1 MSLGVSLCLVA
12 ALLGSALAASAQS
25 DRTLAALGPRTLVA
39 VRVTGAPPVID
50 GRLDDAIWKDAAPAR
65 DFVQSNPDPGAM
77 ARWQTEARVA
87 YDAHA
92 LYVAIR
98 AFDPHPDSIVAPY
111 PRRDDETV
119 SDWVFVEIDSRHD
132 RRTGFSFGLNPR
144 GVQADG
150 AWSNGATYDNTWDG
164 VWQGAARIDSAG
176 WTAEYRIP
184 LSQLPS
190 NPGARGAVVWGIN
203 FYRYVGRS
211 AEASDWAPRLPSY
224 ADVISHFN
232 TLTGVVV
239 RPLASALAV
248 APYVA
253 LSATRIP
260 NTPGDPLATPNGASP
275 SAGLDFTDRLSPA
288 ASLTG
293 TVHPDFGQVEA
304 DPSEI
309 NLTTFESLF
318 TERRP
323 FFVSDA
329 QLFSFSLGLPFT
341 SRDDAFD
348 SEQPFYSRRVGR
360 APLGTVPA
368 TVRFSDAPPTTTI
381 AAAAKLTGRTESG
394 WAFGVL
400 DAVTEPADARVVDS
414 TGRTTELRLQPL
426 ANSMIARAV
435 HEFDDGRS
443 SVGAIAT
450 AVVHRGSDSA
460 FDSVAPRDA
469 FVAGFDGRHQFGEAY
484 EVSGF
489 ALGSFVRGTAR
500 GIASVMHGPGHYLQR
515 PDAGYAHDDTTRT
528 SATGEAAQLRVA
540 RVAGAHWRWS
550 AILHALSPRLDV
562 NDLGFQRNADWMIA
576 SGSLMYYDYHPG
588 RWHYWGAGFDQLGAG
603 WDFGGER
610 RATVVSASALAELP
624 NYWDI
629 TLGARHELA
638 ALSTDALRGGPA
650 LLLPPREAVSGT
662 ITSNARSTSQ
672 LTLTASAWWEPA
684 TASRS
689 STIAP
694 QLVVR
699 ASDRL
704 RFTIGPSWT
713 QTVYAWQFV
722 DQAFAAPS
730 PLDILARVRQETV
743 SLTGRA
749 IYAFSP
755 SLTLELYAQPFVSA
769 GRYDAFEAVAD
780 PRAPRVGD
788 RVVRLTPDQLQ
799 YDRQTRRYTVVRG
812 GNQALFDD
820 PSFNAKSLNANA
832 VLRWQFHPGSTLFV
846 VWSQQRSIDGADGS
860 FELSRDASQLFAAP
874 ASNTLLIKLSY
885 LMSTN

>member
-1 MSLGVSLCLVA
+1 MAGL
-12 ALLGSALAASAQS
+12 LLGSVRVAAQS
-25 DRTLAALGPRTLVA
+25 DSTLVALGPRTLVA

-50 GRLDDAIWKDAAPAR
+50 GRLDDAIWKHAMVAR
-65 DFVQSNPDPGAM
+65 DFIQSSPTAGAM
-77 ARWQTEARVA
+77 ARWQTEAWVA

-164 VWQGAARIDSAG
+164 VWEGAARIDSAG

-190 NPGARGAVVWGIN
+190 NPAPGGAVVWGIN

-232 TLTGVVV
+232 TLTGVVL
-239 RPLASALAV
+239 PPASSALAV

-253 LSATRIP
+253 MSATSIP
-260 NTPGDPLATPNGASP
+260 GTPGDPLPPPNGTSP
-275 SAGLDFTDRLSPA
+275 SAGLDVTYRLSPA
-288 ASLTG
+288 AALTG

-341 SRDDAFD
+341 ARDDAFD
-348 SEQPFYSRRVGR
+348 SEQPFYSRRIGR
-360 APLGTVPA
+360 APLGTIPA
-368 TVRFSDAPPTTTI
+368 TARFSDAPPTTTI

-414 TGRTTELRLQPL
+414 SGHTGAIRLQPL
-426 ANSMIARAV
+426 ANSMVARAA

-450 AVVHRGSDSA
+450 AVVHEGSDSA
-460 FDSVAPRDA
+460 FDAVAPRDA
-469 FVAGFDGRHQFGEAY
+469 FVAGVDGRHQFGDAY

-489 ALGSFVRGTAR
+489 ALGSFVQGTAR
-500 GIASVMHGPGHYLQR
+500 GIASVMHGAGHYLQR
-515 PDAGYAHDDTTRT
+515 PDAGYAHDDTAST
-528 SATGEAAQLRVA
+528 SASGAAAQLRLA

-562 NDLGFQRNADWMIA
+562 NDLGFQRNADWVIA
-576 SGSLMYYDYHPG
+576 VGSLMYYDFHPS
-588 RWHYWGAGFDQLGAG
+588 RWHYWAAGFDQLGAG

-610 RATVVSASALAELP
+610 RATVASVSALAELP

-629 TLGARHELA
+629 TLGARHEAA

-650 LLLPPREAVSGT
+650 LLLPPRETVSGT
-662 ITSNARSTSQ
+662 IASDSRSTTQ
-672 LTLTASAWWEPA
+672 LTLTGDAWWEPA

-689 STIAP
+689 STISP
-694 QLVVR
+694 QLVAR

-704 RFTIGPSWT
+704 RFTVGPSWT
-713 QTVYAWQFV
+713 HTVYAWQFV

-749 IYAFSP
+749 IYAFSS

-769 GRYDAFEAVAD
+769 GRYDAFKAVAD
-780 PRAPRVGD
+780 PRAPNIGD
-788 RVVRLTPDQLQ
+788 RVVRLTQDQLQ
-799 YDRQTRRYTVVRG
+799 YNPQARQYTVLRG
-812 GNQALFDD
+812 GDQAMFDD
-820 PSFNAKSLNANA
+820 PSFNAKNLNANA
-832 VLRWQFHPGSTLFV
+832 VLRWQFRPGSTLFV
-846 VWSQQRSIDGADGS
+846 VWSQQRSVDSANGS

-874 ASNTLLIKLSY
+874 ASNTLLVKLSY